1 MIVKRNLKLEM
12 LALTGLA
19 GLAMASVASAQVD
32 PSTIDRSTIR
42 PGARALGMGGAYLLG
57 SGDAAASIYNPANIA
72 GSSSKGISLSGAAR
86 TDNLGFSEA
95 ANLVNSI
102 SDLGDQADL
111 GGLSFNDVAA
121 VQGSFNDL
129 YNIARNAGATPGGAT
144 ARVRASAAPLLGLSL
159 GNFGVMLSSSDFADA
174 QLSTTG
180 ALPGSRSVTTN
191 AGALALST
199 LSVPYGRSFQTG
211 GGRNIGTFGV
221 AAKITR
227 GDFAAAR
234 LLATE
239 GTNPQTGVTGDVT
252 GATFGNDNQTAFDLD
267 LGYISPAFPKLY
279 NARAAVVVRNLLSPR
294 FDFLSPTRVNGVPV
308 ASTPFGVR
316 QRPQIDLGIAAPQI
330 KLLPLTVAAELHN
343 ITGENGG
350 DLSFHLGAEY
360 RLNGRFA
367 FRAGVDDGDIV
378 GGLGVNFGSTRLD
391 FAVGANLQDRLAI
404 GLNSS
409 F

>member
-1 MIVKRNLKLEM
+1 M
-12 LALTGLA
+12 
-19 GLAMASVASAQVD
+19 
-32 PSTIDRSTIR
+32 
-42 PGARALGMGGAYLLG
+42 GMGGAYLLG
-57 SGDAAASIYNPANIA
+57 NGDAAASIYNPANIA
-72 GSSSKGISLSGAAR
+72 RSSSKGISLSGAAR
-86 TDNLGFSEA
+86 TDNLKFSDA
-95 ANLVNSI
+95 SNLVNSI
-102 SDLGDQADL
+102 ADLGDQADL
-111 GGLSFNDVAA
+111 GGSGFNDVAA

-129 YNIARNAGATPGGAT
+129 YNIARDAGATPNGLST

-159 GNFGVMLSSSDFADA
+159 GHFGVMLSSSDFAEA
-174 QLSTTG
+174 QLITTG
-180 ALPGSRSVTTN
+180 ALPGSRAVTTN
-191 AGALALST
+191 ASVLALST
-199 LSVPYGRSFQTG
+199 LSVPYGRSIQTG
-211 GGRNIGTFGV
+211 KGRDIGTFGV
-221 AAKITR
+221 AAKLTR

-239 GTNPQTGVTGDVT
+239 GTNPQTGVVGDVT

-279 NARAAVVVRNLLSPR
+279 GARAAVVVRNVLSPR

-308 ASTPFGVR
+308 ASTPFSVR
-316 QRPQIDLGIAAPQI
+316 QRPQIDLGLAAPQI

-343 ITGENGG
+343 LTGENGG

-360 RLNGRFA
+360 RLNNRFA